1 MHNNIMVAGLRDH
14 PPILATRRYAQPAYD
29 MWIAIERLQQGE
41 SLNKQDVK
49 TIATMQV
56 NVQFLQQLQLEW
68 SKFVTVVKK
77 IVDLD
82 KESYHKLFDILKQY
96 QNDLNEICA
105 EMIAKNA
112 NPLALVVAAQQYL
125 DPYYQ
130 APKFINIC
138 HHNQY
143 NHLPPDFSLL
153 LPKTASRDMD
163 MQKNLVA
170 KYFKKI
176 YKPTNNNLRT
186 SSNTRNK
193 TIDTSP
199 RHFAK
204 ECRKPKREKDYTYH
218 KEKMLLCKQAEKGVP
233 LQAEQAD
240 WLEDTDEEV
249 NEQELEA
256 H

>member
-1 MHNNIMVAGLRDH
+1 MHNNIMAADSRDR
-14 PPILATRRYAQPAYD
+14 PPMLASERYAQWQSRFMRYVDIKPNSEALRKCILQEKEEIHLLLTGIGYEIYSTVDVCKTAYD

-130 APKFINIC
+130 APKS
-138 HHNQY
+138 HKSY
-143 NHLPPDFSLL
+143 APPS
-153 LPKTASRDMD
+153 
-163 MQKNLVA
+163 
-170 KYFKKI
+170 
-176 YKPTNNNLRT
+176 
-186 SSNTRNK
+186 
-193 TIDTSP
+193 
-199 RHFAK
+199 
-204 ECRKPKREKDYTYH
+204 
-218 KEKMLLCKQAEKGVP
+218 KQS
-233 LQAEQAD
+233 
-240 WLEDTDEEV
+240 
-249 NEQELEA
+249 
-256 H
+256 